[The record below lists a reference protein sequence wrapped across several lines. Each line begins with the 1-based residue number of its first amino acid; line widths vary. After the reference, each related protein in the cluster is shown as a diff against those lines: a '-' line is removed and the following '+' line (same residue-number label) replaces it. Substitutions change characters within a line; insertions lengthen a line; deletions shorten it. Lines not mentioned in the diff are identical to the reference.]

1 MIYTSYFANIKNLPE
16 NLRLVSI
23 ARSTPKYVNCEKCQE
38 LFPDWGIIN
47 LVKSN
52 LCKESEEKY
61 TEVYKKQLEKLDAEE
76 IANKLQNSILLCYEK
91 PGDFCHRHLVAK
103 WLRESGISC
112 IEYKKRNI

>member
-16 NLRLVSI
+16 NLRLISI

-52 LCKESEEKY
+52 PCKESEEKY

>member
-23 ARSTPKYVNCEKCQE
+23 ARSTPKYVNCEKCSE
-38 LFPDWGIIN
+38 LFPDWEIIN

-52 LCKESEEKY
+52 PCKESEEKY

-103 WLRESGISC
+103 WLRKSGISC
-112 IEYKKRNI
+112 IEYKKRDV

>member
-52 LCKESEEKY
+52 PCKESEEKY